1 MGFVSVL
8 FRVVLCVLCLT
19 RCVGS
24 VVIVVDVSSKRSL
37 AVFAVAQGSVAAL
50 GLVSWSLSLP
60 LASKGS
66 EGVSVRLTL
75 TRRNNTRCFYDSKA
89 LGFLHQKLVACV
101 RLGRQAAGAV
111 AKCGQ
116 HTEQCE
122 VKQVQGLS

>member
-50 GLVSWSLSLP
+50 GLVSLSLP
-60 LASKGS
+60 LASNSKGS
-66 EGVSVRLTL
+66 EGVSVSL
-75 TRRNNTRCFYDSKA
+75 TRRINTRCFHDSKA
-89 LGFLHQKLVACV
+89 LGFLHQKLLVPCV
-101 RLGRQAAGAV
+101 RLGRRQAAGAV
-111 AKCGQ
+111 AKSGQ
-116 HTEQCE
+116 HTEQSKC
-122 VKQVQGLS
+122 KG

>member
-60 LASKGS
+60 LASNSKGS
-66 EGVSVRLTL
+66 EGVSVSL
-75 TRRNNTRCFYDSKA
+75 TRRINTRCFHDSKA
-89 LGFLHQKLVACV
+89 LGFLHQKLLVPCV
-101 RLGRQAAGAV
+101 RLGRRQAAGAV
-111 AKCGQ
+111 AKSGQ
-116 HTEQCE
+116 HTEQSKCS
-122 VKQVQGLS
+122 K